1 MTPYRVK
8 FCKEDSSMNESQIYF
23 RELIESKDWKTLKQ
37 ELHLLEPLQVA
48 EILENVSKTDRIVLF
63 RLLPRQLAKDT
74 FQILS
79 HSEQEGIITGLAAN
93 TEIITSLLNDLD
105 PDDRTAFFEELPGT
119 VVQQLVQLLAKEERE
134 IATRLLGY
142 PEDSIGRLMT
152 PEYVAVKP
160 HFTVQEALDHI
171 RKFGRDSETLNV
183 VYVIDN
189 QWKLIDDI
197 RIKEIILASP
207 RQIISEIT
215 DNRFVA
221 LNAYDDQEVAVKV
234 FQDQDRVALPVVDD
248 DGTLLGIVTVD
259 DVMDVV
265 EEENTEDFQK
275 FGGTEGLDLSYTKT
289 PLFELVQ
296 KRAGW
301 LVILFLS
308 EMLTASAM
316 AFFDEEIAKAV
327 VLALFVPLIISSG
340 GNSGSQAAS
349 LIIRALALDEL
360 KLKNWW
366 YVMRKEILAGLMLG
380 TILALIGFF
389 RILIWQKAGLYDY
402 GEFWMWVAISV
413 SVSLIF
419 IVLWG
424 TISGSMIPF
433 ILKRIGLDP
442 ATASAPFVATLVD
455 VTGLIIYFTIAAIFL
470 SGRLL

>member
-1 MTPYRVK
+1 
-8 FCKEDSSMNESQIYF
+8 MNEVKIHF

-79 HSEQEGIITGLAAN
+79 HSEQEDIITGLAEN
-93 TEIITSLLNDLD
+93 TETITSLLNDLD

-183 VYVIDN
+183 VYVIDS

-301 LVILFLS
+301 LIILFLS

-316 AFFDEEIAKAV
+316 AFFDKEIAKAV

-380 TILALIGFF
+380 AILALIGFF

-402 GEFWMWVAISV
+402 GEFWIWVAISV

-433 ILKRIGLDP
+433 VLKRIGLDP